1 MRILLACL
9 SYREF
14 TGSEIYFYELSS
26 ALRDA
31 GHDVSIYSQF
41 TNGPLVNKT
50 TDISFPTKD
59 TIIKENYDLLIFS
72 HGRIIWEYIKDVK
85 AKKVINVIHSEVIDL
100 EQPVISDKID
110 LYVGIR
116 PSIVDY
122 IKSVYQQHLSLYP
135 LLPSNTPIKLIYNP
149 FDLKRFN
156 PKNCK
161 KKKKN
166 KEKVVLF
173 PGSLDYLRYQP
184 LRYLLDL
191 SVKQNFKVLHVGRND
206 YSTVHPNFA
215 TQEPRWDVETLYK
228 ECDIVSGIFLG
239 RTSIEGLLA
248 GKRVLQFDVDKTGK
262 IKKVYWHTEDN
273 LDKFDKNKV
282 ALEFINEI

>member
-1 MRILLACL
+1 MKILLACL

-31 GHDVSIYSQF
+31 GHDVSIFSQF
-41 TNGPLVNKT
+41 TNGPLVNKA

-59 TIIKENYDLLIFS
+59 TINKEKYDLLIFS
-72 HGRIIWEYIKDVK
+72 HGRVIWEYLKNVNAQKI
-85 AKKVINVIHSEVIDL
+85 INVIHSEVLDL
-100 EQPVISDKID
+100 EQPVINDRVD

-122 IKSVYQQHLSLYP
+122 IKTFSI
-135 LLPSNTPIKLIYNP
+135 NKPIKLIYNP
-149 FDLKRFN
+149 FDFKRFN
-156 PKNCK
+156 SKSCK
-161 KKKKN
+161 KRNKS

-206 YSTVHPNFA
+206 YSTVHPNF
-215 TQEPRWDVETLYK
+215 TTREPQWDVENLYK

-262 IKKVYWHTEDN
+262 IKKVYWHTEKD

>member
-1 MRILLACL
+1 MKVLLACL

-14 TGSEIYFYELSS
+14 TGSEMYFYELSS

-31 GHDVSIYSQF
+31 GHDVSIFSQF
-41 TNGPLVNKT
+41 TNGPLINKA

-59 TIIKENYDLLIFS
+59 TINKEKYDLLIFS
-72 HGRIIWEYIKDVK
+72 HGRIIWEYLKNVNAQKI
-85 AKKVINVIHSEVIDL
+85 INVIHSEVLDL
-100 EQPVISDKID
+100 EQPVINDRVD

-116 PSIVDY
+116 PTIIDY
-122 IKSVYQQHLSLYP
+122 IKSFSI
-135 LLPSNTPIKLIYNP
+135 NKPIKLIYNP
-149 FDLKRFN
+149 FDFKRFN
-156 PKNCK
+156 SKSCK
-161 KKKKN
+161 KKNKN

-206 YSTVHPNFA
+206 YSTVHPNFI
-215 TQEPRWDVETLYK
+215 TREPQWDVENLYK

-262 IKKVYWHTEDN
+262 IKKVYWHTEKD

>member
-1 MRILLACL
+1 MMRILLACL

-14 TGSEIYFYELSS
+14 TGSEIYFYELGS

-59 TIIKENYDLLIFS
+59 TITKEKYDLLIFS

-100 EQPVISDKID
+100 EQPVINDKID
-110 LYVGIR
+110 FYVGIR

-122 IKSVYQQHLSLYP
+122 VSSFDINKPVE
-135 LLPSNTPIKLIYNP
+135 LIYNP

-161 KKKKN
+161 KKNKN

-206 YSTVHPNFA
+206 YSTVHPNFT

-262 IKKVYWHTEDN
+262 IKKVYWHTEKD

-282 ALEFINEI
+282 ALQFINEI